1 MFDIHSHIIYHI
13 DDGSRNIEES
23 VKLITMAKEQGAADI
38 IATPH
43 YYVEHPTD
51 PALIKE
57 RLSCIEEVLRDAG
70 IQVRLYSGNEVLYF
84 ESMTEHLKKGE
95 ILTLAGSRYTL
106 IEFYPME
113 SYKTILR
120 CVRNVRNAGFL
131 PVIAHAERFKGLRE
145 NGLGEVIGLGAY
157 IQLSTEPIG
166 RKGFGA
172 ILDGETRF
180 VRNALKQKEVHF
192 LGTDM
197 HRVDTRPPVIRDA
210 LRWISKNLD
219 KDYANQL
226 LFVNGLKITEDIEI
240 DL

>member
-23 VKLITMAKEQGAADI
+23 VKLIRLASEQGATDI

-43 YYVEHPTD
+43 YYVECPTD
-51 PALIKE
+51 PKRIKE
-57 RLSCIEEVLRDAG
+57 KLQNIRDALQEVE
-70 IQVRLYSGNEVLYF
+70 IKVNLYSGNEVLF
-84 ESMTEHLKKGE
+84 FDSMTERLKTGE

-106 IEFYPME
+106 IEFYPLE
-113 SYKTILR
+113 SYKTILK

-145 NGLGEVIGLGAY
+145 NGLSEVISLGAY

-172 ILDGETRF
+172 IFDGETRF
-180 VRNALKQKEVHF
+180 VREALKHKEAHF

-197 HRVDTRPPVIRDA
+197 HRVDSRPPVIRDA
-210 LRWISKNLD
+210 MEWISKNLE
-219 KDYANQL
+219 KDYANKI
-226 LFVNGLKITEDIEI
+226 LFVNGLKMTEDIEI
-240 DL
+240 D